1 MNSFE
6 QVAWADKLVID
17 ETVPWEIKN
26 LCNLMNAIFY
36 ETVRDQVLKLQKA
49 KCYTCEI
56 IIQAKKDMTV

>member
-26 LCNLMNAIFY
+26 LCNLNFITLHAYLCTLF
-36 ETVRDQVLKLQKA
+36 
-49 KCYTCEI
+49 
-56 IIQAKKDMTV
+56 IQ

>member
-6 QVAWADKLVID
+6 QVAWVDKLVID

-36 ETVRDQVLKLQKA
+36 ETVRDEVLLEIH
-49 KCYTCEI
+49 TCSNPSPCRFYFI
-56 IIQAKKDMTV
+56 L